1 MRFGILFSALAAI
14 LAGQSANGTAYEGE
28 RLAGYDVEP
37 FGSSSLQL

>member
-28 RLAGYDVEP
+28 RLAMMSNHS
-37 FGSSSLQL
+37 GSSGLQL